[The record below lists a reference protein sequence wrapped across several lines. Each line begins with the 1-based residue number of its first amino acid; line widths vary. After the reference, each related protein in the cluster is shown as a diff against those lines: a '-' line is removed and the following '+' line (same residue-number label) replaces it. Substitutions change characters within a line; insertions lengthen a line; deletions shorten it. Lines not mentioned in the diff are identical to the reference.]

1 MYIIEQF
8 IIEKKNA
15 SLIRKAIKNK
25 YNEANLNIRAIYKF
39 MKTIRQCIAEYL
51 NNIYEEEDIS
61 TQYNNNYFAVDES
74 LFTTID
80 NSPQWVVGIIST
92 TDRTKFRCN
101 ITTTRNANYL
111 RNFIA
116 CYIQRGNTIISDGW
130 NGYMW
135 LNNEIL
141 GIIIFHLYMVK
152 VIGVTET
159 LPPLI

>member
-1 MYIIEQF
+1 MNPLKGACSKKNCKYRFFLRKYSIFGNFQKIPVQILMYIIEQF
-8 IIEKKNA
+8 IIEKINA

-25 YNEANLNIRAIYKF
+25 YNETNLNIRAIYKF

-61 TQYNNNYFAVDES
+61 TQNNNNYFAVDES

-111 RNFIA
+111 RNFITR
-116 CYIQRGNTIISDGW
+116 YI
-130 NGYMW
+130 
-135 LNNEIL
+135 
-141 GIIIFHLYMVK
+141 
-152 VIGVTET
+152 
-159 LPPLI
+159 